1 MENPYA
7 KQRRFPRI
15 PAEYPV
21 LVRKLEGEKVTR
33 LSHTRVVGLGGC
45 MFQHDRPFGAAALLS
60 LLILVKDRY
69 IETRARV
76 AYELLQKDQKY
87 EIGVE
92 FLEIDEDDFLALREL
107 FGDPDPAPP
116 PP

>member
-1 MENPYA
+1 MESPYA

-21 LVRKLEGEKVTR
+21 LVRKLDGEKVTR

-45 MFQHDRPFGAAALLS
+45 MFQHDKPFGAGSLLS
-60 LLILVKDRY
+60 LLILVGDRY

-76 AYELLQKDQKY
+76 AYELPQREQKY

-92 FLEIDEDDFLALREL
+92 FLEIAEDDLQVLGDL
-107 FGDPDPAPP
+107 FGSSDPP
-116 PP
+116 PPTP

>member
-1 MENPYA
+1 MDNPYA

-21 LVRKLEGEKVTR
+21 LVRKLEGEKITR
-33 LSHTRVVGLGGC
+33 LSCTKVVGLGGC
-45 MFQHDRPFGAAALLS
+45 MFQHDHPFGAASLLS

-76 AYELLQKDQKY
+76 AYERPQRDQKY

-92 FLEIDEDDFLALREL
+92 FLEIADDDLEALKDLFKKDDEPSE
-107 FGDPDPAPP
+107 
-116 PP
+116 

>member
-1 MENPYA
+1 MESPYA

-21 LVRKLEGEKVTR
+21 LVRKLDGEKITR
-33 LSHTRVVGLGGC
+33 LSCTKVVGLGGC
-45 MFQHDRPFGAAALLS
+45 MFLHDHPFGGGSLLS

-76 AYELLQKDQKY
+76 AYERPLRDQKV

-92 FLEIDEDDFLALREL
+92 FLEIADDDVAALKDL
-107 FGDPDPAPP
+107 FAEEEPSE
-116 PP
+116 